1 MPPMRRMGRPG
12 LIGTMARTAVITGTA
27 NATSRAMNRRAMSR
41 EQQQFEA
48 QQYQAQ
54 QQQAAAQ
61 QAAAQQAAAQ
71 QAQLQAQQA
80 PQVAAPAAPAGD
92 DLIAKLTQLGDL
104 KAAGVLSDAEFAAAK
119 AKLLG

>member
-27 NATSRAMNRRAMSR
+27 QATSRAMNRRAASR
-41 EQQQFEA
+41 EQQQYEA

-54 QQQAAAQ
+54 QEQQAYAQ
-61 QAAAQQAAAQ
+61 Q
-71 QAQLQAQQA
+71 QAQLQAQQQA
-80 PQVAAPAAPAGD
+80 QVAAAPAAPSGD

>member
-27 NATSRAMNRRAMSR
+27 NATSRAMNRRAASR
-41 EQQQFEA
+41 EQQQYEA

-54 QQQAAAQ
+54 QAQEQAWAQ
-61 QAAAQQAAAQ
+61 Q
-71 QAQLQAQQA
+71 QAQLQAQQQA
-80 PQVAAPAAPAGD
+80 QVAAAPAAPAED
-92 DLIAKLTQLGDL
+92 DLIAQLKQLGDL
-104 KAAGVLSDAEFAAAK
+104 KAAGILSDAEFAAAK

>member
-27 NATSRAMNRRAMSR
+27 QATSRAMNRRAASR
-41 EQQQFEA
+41 EEQRYA
-48 QQYQAQ
+48 ADQYNAQ
-54 QQQAAAQ
+54 QQQQAYEQQ
-61 QAAAQQAAAQ
+61 QAQLQAQ

-80 PQVAAPAAPAGD
+80 AQVTQAPAQD
-92 DLIAKLTQLGDL
+92 DLIAQLQRLGDL
-104 KAAGVLSDAEFAAAK
+104 KTAGVLSDAEFAAAK